1 MGFGLLL
8 RLVGLMNS
16 YSLYFVHSVFKGD
29 NSAYV
34 VLFKKNK
41 NKNLT
46 VACIQIFTDQF
57 LSILSFKV
65 RGVGESNNLCAN
77 YLTKFS
83 VDVL

>member
-46 VACIQIFTDQF
+46 SGLYSDIYRPVSVKFGIIIEATK
-57 LSILSFKV
+57 LYVLILV
-65 RGVGESNNLCAN
+65 WMI
-77 YLTKFS
+77 LTLF
-83 VDVL
+83 